1 MLIQIISHKTPLH
14 GMLSSMQGGRPEN
27 QDDFGFLDTPLG
39 FLLVVCDGMGG
50 GPSGKLA
57 SYLAKS
63 EVLRIVSSANE
74 HSSRTETLKRAV
86 SSANSLLLKRME
98 ADMRLRGMGTT
109 LVAVLINQKSAIIAH
124 LGDSRCYRTHS
135 NQIVF
140 RTKDH
145 SLVGELV
152 QNKVITEEQAR
163 TSPQSNVIT
172 RALGA
177 TNNHVP
183 EIEEV
188 PYQKGDRFILCT
200 DGVWG
205 MFQHD
210 VLKDFWVEKLDVAS
224 IVNKVALKIDEV
236 GFSQGGKHDNHTLA
250 VIEMDSF
257 SLKKDKMDM
266 RTKVLLSLLMTLLV
280 VSVIFNVVCCLK
292 LGAQPQIKMLS
303 ELKYEVERLKP
314 YESRYNSLVKN
325 GESELSKS
333 VVSLTNENE
342 ELKRQLHVMQTSMDS
357 LQKENQELRQ
367 NIEEHNR
374 KTSEKLAGETN
385 SKEEQPASNKQTQ
398 KASKV
403 QQTQKG
409 AKGSSLNSVE
419 KVLRLFDEMKNAK
432 SKLAFEDAIKK
443 KQQVR
448 DALVKELQTLDDL
461 TRQKYHSTLEAVER
475 QLKENGGV
483 LFKIAAKNKDGYFL
497 STENAKKSMENL
509 KAKIETIKTKLNQ

>member
-63 EVLRIVSSANE
+63 EVLRVVSSANE
-74 HSSRTETLKRAV
+74 HSSRTDTLKRAV

-98 ADMRLRGMGTT
+98 TDMRLRGMGTT
-109 LVAVLINQKSAIIAH
+109 LVAVLINQKSAVIAH

-177 TNNHVP
+177 TSNHVP
-183 EIEEV
+183 EIEEI

-205 MFQHD
+205 MFRHD
-210 VLKDFWVEKLDVAS
+210 VLKNFFVEKLDVAS

-250 VIEMDSF
+250 IIEMDSF

-266 RTKVLLSLLMTLLV
+266 HTKLLLSLLMGLLV
-280 VSVIFNVVCCLK
+280 VSVIFNVVCYLK
-292 LGAQPQIKMLS
+292 LGAQPQLKMLS

-325 GESELSKS
+325 GESELGKS
-333 VVSLTNENE
+333 VISLTNENE
-342 ELKRQLHVMQTSMDS
+342 DLKRQMHVMQTSIDS
-357 LQKENQELRQ
+357 LQRENQQLRQ
-367 NIEEHNR
+367 DIEECTQNAFEEV
-374 KTSEKLAGETN
+374 KKETT
-385 SKEEQPASNKQTQ
+385 SKEHTPNKQSQ
-398 KASKV
+398 KASQV
-403 QQTQKG
+403 QQSQKG
-409 AKGSSLNSVE
+409 TSAALNMVE
-419 KVLRLFDEMKNAK
+419 KIVRLFDEMKNAK
-432 SKLAFEDAIKK
+432 SKVAFNDAIKK

-448 DALVKELQTLDDL
+448 DTLVKELRTLDDL
-461 TRQKYHSTLEAVER
+461 THKKYHPTLEAVER
-475 QLKENGGV
+475 QLKENDGV
-483 LFKIAAKNKDGYFL
+483 LFKVAAKDKDGYFL
-497 STENAKKSMENL
+497 STENAKKSIENL
-509 KAKIETIKTKLNQ
+509 KTKIETVKAKLNQ